1 MGHCFSLLQALGNS
15 TEMQEESR
23 SMPQLRKGS
32 SVADLP
38 FHMIIF
44 SCGFALFAVKKS
56 DGLSS
61 SEQTSDSDYICTQ
74 DFLQPQERGEREFE
88 YLTLPFLSL
97 QRGFLKIMK
106 MLFKCYQTGL
116 EILRI
121 RFCFWKK
128 VKNMLY
134 LKTPR

>member
-23 SMPQLRKGS
+23 SMPQLHKGS
-32 SVADLP
+32 YVADLP

-44 SCGFALFAVKKS
+44 SCGFAPFAVKKS

-74 DFLQPQERGEREFE
+74 DFLQPQERGER
-88 YLTLPFLSL
+88 
-97 QRGFLKIMK
+97 
-106 MLFKCYQTGL
+106 
-116 EILRI
+116 
-121 RFCFWKK
+121 
-128 VKNMLY
+128 V
-134 LKTPR
+134 